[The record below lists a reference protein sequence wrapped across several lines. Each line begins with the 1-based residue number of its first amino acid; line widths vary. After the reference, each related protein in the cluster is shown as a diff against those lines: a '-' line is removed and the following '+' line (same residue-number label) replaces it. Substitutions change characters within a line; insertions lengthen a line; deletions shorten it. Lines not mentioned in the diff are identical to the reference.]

1 MATAQKTS
9 DGYKGTACCDRTWEI
24 LSSRIEECAAMNRK
38 LKTDER
44 KGSSRHDLGVFDNH
58 TA

>member
-1 MATAQKTS
+1 MAIAPKTS
-9 DGYKGTACCDRTWEI
+9 AGYKSTACCDQTWEI
-24 LSSRIEECAAMNRK
+24 LSGRIKDCAAMNRK

-44 KGSSRHDLGVFDNH
+44 KGSSRHDLGVFDNR